1 MTKFTSYFSRLIVM
15 CIAILFLTGC
25 AKYVKSGSVS
35 SVKGSPPSSW
45 SAAAQGQHGKISTAW
60 LSEFNSP
67 VMTALV
73 NEAIS
78 QNPNLNAS
86 AARLRAAQLGT
97 IGARANML
105 PSVSAS
111 TSASRSR
118 NGNGDSDDTRS
129 INESYGLSLN
139 ASWEPDIWG
148 RLRDLNDASI
158 SSYKASVEDY
168 RNARLSL
175 AANTAKAYCNLVT
188 AGQQLE
194 LAERTLESFMKNR
207 DIVERNYKAGVPG
220 TRAIAVQLSRSNVA
234 SAQRS
239 IETSKIR
246 RDEAA
251 RELESLL
258 GRYPAAEL
266 KASNRLPEL
275 KESIPVN
282 IPATLVSRRPDLIA
296 AQLDIY
302 SSAKQADASR
312 KSLLPSINLSSN
324 AASGDSTTQNLFNP
338 NFIAAN
344 VAASLSQNIYNGGE
358 LKANA
363 DAALARNKA
372 AIYDYSNAAIRAFQ
386 EVENAIA
393 SDASLKE
400 QEVFLLKESE
410 QAAFAER
417 SAELDYADG
426 IENSGILEILES
438 QRRAN
443 NARSALINL
452 RNSRIQN
459 RIDLHLALGG
469 DFRTEPK

>member
-1 MTKFTSYFSRLIVM
+1 MTNFTSYCSSLIVS
-15 CIAILFLTGC
+15 CLTILFLTGC
-25 AKYVKSGSVS
+25 AEYVKTGSVS

-45 SAAAQGQHGKISTAW
+45 SAAAKGQHGEISTAW

-78 QNPNLNAS
+78 NNPNLNAA

-97 IGARANML
+97 VGTRAALL

-111 TSASRSR
+111 TSASRSN
-118 NGNGDSDDTRS
+118 NGNGDAASS
-129 INESYGLSLN
+129 SAESYGLSLN

-148 RLRDLNDASI
+148 RLHDLNDASI

-175 AANTAKAYCNLVT
+175 AANTAKAYCNLIT

-266 KASNRLPEL
+266 KASNRLPDL

-296 AQLDIY
+296 AQLDVY

-312 KSLLPSINLSSN
+312 KSLLPSINISSR
-324 AASGDSTTQNLFNP
+324 ASTDDSSAENLFNP
-338 NFIAAN
+338 QFIASN
-344 VAASLSQNIYNGGE
+344 IAASLAQSIYSGGE

-443 NARSALINL
+443 NARAALINL